1 MAYLSS
7 GKKKLLGSNTEGK
20 SINIWQP
27 NTEYKLNDLCL
38 YKETNYYS
46 VYICVTEH
54 TSADAFVS
62 AYWETIDGTE
72 FEGYSTEE
80 QVIGTWIDGKP
91 LYRRVIVD
99 TTKSEIDLSSINID
113 YINLSKSVFIVHG
126 ITVSNYTN
134 GNDYA
139 YTVYDSN
146 TKILTT
152 VTGGNATSL
161 LSKTI
166 YILEYTK
173 TTD

>member
-1 MAYLSS
+1 MLD
-7 GKKKLLGSNTEGK
+7 K
-20 SINIWQP
+20 SIS
-27 NTEYKLNDLCL
+27 D
-38 YKETNYYS
+38 
-46 VYICVTEH
+46 
-54 TSADAFVS
+54 FVV
-62 AYWETIDGTE
+62 
-72 FEGYSTEE
+72 ST
-80 QVIGTWIDGKP
+80 
-91 LYRRVIVD
+91 
-99 TTKSEIDLSSINID
+99 INID